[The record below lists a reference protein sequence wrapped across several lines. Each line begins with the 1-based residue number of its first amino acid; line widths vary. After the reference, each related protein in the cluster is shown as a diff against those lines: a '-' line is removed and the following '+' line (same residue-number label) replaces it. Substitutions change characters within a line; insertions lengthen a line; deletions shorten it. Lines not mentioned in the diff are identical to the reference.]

1 VDIYHLTN
9 DDGIRVSIL
18 IFGGIIVT
26 LEVPDRTGR
35 LANVVL
41 GLASLDSYA
50 RVSPHFGAVVG
61 RFANRI
67 AGGRFAIDG
76 TTYQLEINNGPN
88 ALHGG
93 REGFDKVVWQ
103 ASVGAG
109 ESLTLSYLSR
119 DGEQGY
125 PGNLAVQVTYRAKR
139 HGCSLKGASWSPAH
153 GAQHGPCGTLN
164 VAGAPKEAACVTPS
178 KGLDGSR
185 ITRLSATA
193 RRRR

>member
-18 IFGGIIVT
+18 TFGGIIVT

-67 AGGRFAIDG
+67 VGGRFAIDG

-88 ALHGG
+88 AQAL
-93 REGFDKVVWQ
+93 RMLIEGCVMVTR
-103 ASVGAG
+103 ARGAAW
-109 ESLTLSYLSR
+109 
-119 DGEQGY
+119 
-125 PGNLAVQVTYRAKR
+125 PVR
-139 HGCSLKGASWSPAH
+139 HIDVP
-153 GAQHGPCGTLN
+153 
-164 VAGAPKEAACVTPS
+164 GAPKEAACVTPS